1 MLKNL
6 LMYRFA
12 LFNGGMGALFGYLV
26 SKGYVAAA
34 VAGDP
39 TGISLLIALMFVLM
53 LGSTAQRVWKT
64 SKAHNAMKG
73 IRLTAKGREAVAKH
87 GAPRHWTKRLIKI
100 AHIHEGAGWLAYL
113 GLIGTVV
120 GFIIALSGVDMGA
133 LATAQGVQAMIPEL
147 MSGMKVALYTTLAG
161 SFFGIWTEIN
171 YRMLHTSTAC
181 LVEDEKGFYQ

>member
-6 LMYRFA
+6 LVYRFA
-12 LFNGGMGALFGYLV
+12 LFNGGMGALFGYLA

-39 TGISLLIALMFVLM
+39 TGISWLIALMFVL
-53 LGSTAQRVWKT
+53 LWGSTVQRIRKT
-64 SKAHNAMKG
+64 SKAHNALKG
-73 IRLTAKGREAVAKH
+73 VQFVAKH
-87 GAPRHWTKRLIKI
+87 SASNRWTKRLIKI

-120 GFIIALSGVDMGA
+120 GFIIALSGVDLGA

-147 MSGMKVALYTTLAG
+147 MAGMRVALYTTLAG
-161 SFFGIWTEIN
+161 AFFGLWTEVN

-181 LVEDEKGFYQ
+181 LVEDEKGFYS